1 MHFCQKKN
9 IVLII
14 YGHKDAKKNTKTLKI
29 QLLLIWPK
37 NLNSTPKTTLCG
49 SDKSKQVIQLLG
61 DEDLVKDMDDGRKVI
76 NLDEKNIVTIIKS
89 DGTSLYITRD
99 IAAALDRREKFGF
112 EKLIYDVDNAQGHHF

>member
-37 NLNSTPKTTLCG
+37 NLNSTPETTLCIG
-49 SDKSKQVIQLLG
+49 
-61 DEDLVKDMDDGRKVI
+61 
-76 NLDEKNIVTIIKS
+76 IV
-89 DGTSLYITRD
+89 
-99 IAAALDRREKFGF
+99 
-112 EKLIYDVDNAQGHHF
+112 